1 MASPETVEAETATT
15 QEAVKANQGQ
25 VEAPDI
31 QITLSACLVH
41 WKFGKGA
48 WMCTD
53 RHNCLWRD
61 FESPRPRHN
70 RNIVAVAEKVD

>member
-31 QITLSACLVH
+31 QITLLHQPVRSTGSSGRGLGCVQTDTTAC
-41 WKFGKGA
+41 GETSRAPGRA
-48 WMCTD
+48 TTGTS
-53 RHNCLWRD
+53 
-61 FESPRPRHN
+61 SP
-70 RNIVAVAEKVD
+70 